1 MKKIMSTSQN
11 AHSTTEELIVS
22 YLDGELMRKELEV
35 ELFERLATHADAR
48 KILREYLV
56 VRGAI
61 HASES
66 DERFQLSDAVDQRT
80 RARLQSMLSSIPQL
94 EASSALATRN
104 ADRSIVATLAVD
116 RRLKTWSKRLAP
128 ALLLLLLAVGS
139 TWYITHSLDQG
150 NQSIAGVQTTP
161 SQAPINSPS
170 LTTNA
175 PTGSVATQPTQA
187 APAERTR
194 IVREYIQVPQAPKQA
209 GEVAQST
216 AQTNQLS
223 TAKQNDADPKD
234 VMASHRFAKLI
245 HNTPSVLVTQQDRL

>member
-1 MKKIMSTSQN
+1 MSTSQN

-35 ELFERLATHADAR
+35 ELFQRLATHADAR

-66 DERFQLSDAVDQRT
+66 DERFQLTDAVDQQT
-80 RARLQSMLSSIPQL
+80 RARLQSMLSSVPQL
-94 EASSALATRN
+94 EASPILATRN
-104 ADRSIVATLAVD
+104 ADHGSVVTVATG

-128 ALLLLLLAVGS
+128 ALLLLLLTVGS

-150 NQSIAGVQTTP
+150 NQSIASLQNKQPETP
-161 SQAPINSPS
+161 VNSTSIASNTLKDASPALPIQI
-170 LTTNA
+170 A
-175 PTGSVATQPTQA
+175 PT
-187 APAERTR
+187 ERIK
-194 IVREYIQVPQAPKQA
+194 IVKEYIPVPQAQNHGGDA
-209 GEVAQST
+209 AQST
-216 AQTNQLS
+216 AQTD
-223 TAKQNDADPKD
+223 KQSSIKPNDADPKD

-245 HNTPSVLVTQQDRL
+245 HNTPAVVVTQQDRL